1 VMPPKFKVGDTVMI
15 LKQSIYQNVPGGV
28 CVVTKVLPDYN
39 GEREY
44 RVKSA
49 GETYER
55 VARESEL
62 ELA

>member
-1 VMPPKFKVGDTVMI
+1 MPPKFKLGDAVI
-15 LKQSIYQNVPGGV
+15 LKQSLRQNVPGGV
-28 CVVTKVLPDYN
+28 CIVIKVLPDRN

-49 GETYER
+49 DEEYER

-62 ELA
+62 EPA